1 MGDTFTTLW
10 HRLLLRTGS
19 GIGPDLAQDYIKD
32 SFNQLAERREWS
44 WLMKSSAF
52 FPPVYSTPGTIAVAP
67 NQVTVTGTGTSFDAS
82 LVGKQFRVGSAV
94 TSSYPTYTIS
104 QVPSTTTLILSQPW
118 IGPTLT
124 GQTYSLFQCYFPVP
138 DDFQYFYSIVNTTAA
153 YRLWHNGTQA
163 QLDIDD
169 PQRIQVGIS
178 YKAAFY
184 DYTNNYVGTV
194 EPVLQVRGSGA
205 VPVATTT
212 VGYQFPADSVYTVEI
227 TTGGASGVAVF
238 KWKQDSGTYTTGVT
252 TSTTPLDL
260 SNGVQVYFPTGTYV
274 LGDTF
279 IIQAVSQTTSGVP
292 RYELWPRPIN
302 AQYCYPFLYAAKLPD
317 LTDES
322 PQLPDFIARRGD
334 VLLEMALAKAALFP
348 GSETMRN
355 PYYSLQAAATHAAK
369 AEALI
374 YELEKKDDDT
384 AMKDLTFFTLAYMF
398 GPFMDGAWNQNH
410 AIYAG
415 GWR

>member
-1 MGDTFTTLW
+1 LDDFTTLW
-10 HRLLLRTGS
+10 HRLQLRTGS
-19 GIGPDLAQDYIKD
+19 GIGPDLAQDYIRD

-44 WLMKSSAF
+44 WLMKSGAF
-52 FPPVYSTPGTIAVAP
+52 FPPVYSVPGTVSVLP
-67 NQVTVTGTGTSFDAS
+67 NQVTVTGSGTSFDAT

-118 IGPTLT
+118 VGPTLT

-178 YKAAFY
+178 YKVAFY
-184 DYTNNYVGTV
+184 DYTNNYIGTV
-194 EPVLQVRGSGA
+194 NPILQVRGTGA

-212 VGYQFPADSVYTVEI
+212 VGYQFPSDSIYSVEI
-227 TTGGASGVAVF
+227 TTGGASGTAVF
-238 KWKQDSGTYTTGVT
+238 KWKQDSGTYTSGVT
-252 TSTTPLDL
+252 TSATPLDL

-274 LGDTF
+274 SGDVF

-302 AQYCYPFLYAAKLPD
+302 AQYCYPFLYACKLPD
-317 LTDES
+317 LTDER

-334 VLLEMALAKAALFP
+334 VLLEMSLGKAALFP
-348 GSETMRN
+348 GTETMRN
-355 PYYSLQAAATHAAK
+355 PYYSLQTAQMHFGK
-369 AEALI
+369 AETLI
-374 YELEKKDDDT
+374 YELEKKDDET
-384 AMKDLTFFTLAYMF
+384 ATKDLSFYTLPWAY
-398 GPFMDGAWNQNH
+398 GPYFDGAWNQSH

-415 GWR
+415 R